1 MNPAPRRRLDD
12 RGVVSAMTA
21 ILGFALVLVL
31 ALVVDGTGK
40 IRAYSR
46 ADALA
51 AEAARAALTAVDTR
65 STPIQLDVP
74 AAHTAARDYLAR
86 SGCPGT
92 VEITSTRTVHVQVRC
107 TEPARI
113 GILGSHYTVTGTAT
127 AALDVGTGPTPAA
140 RRGR

>member
-1 MNPAPRRRLDD
+1 
-12 RGVVSAMTA
+12 MTA

-51 AEAARAALTAVDTR
+51 AETARAALTAVDTR
-65 STPIQLDVP
+65 SNPIQLDVP
-74 AAHTAARDYLAR
+74 AAHTAARGHLAR

-92 VEITSTRTVHVQVRC
+92 VEITSARTVLVQVRC
-107 TEPARI
+107 TEQARI
-113 GILGSHYTVTGTAT
+113 GLLGSHYTVTGTAT
-127 AALDVGTGPTPAA
+127 AGLDIGTGPTSL
-140 RRGR
+140 RRDR